1 MNIDVILHKD
11 ENGYWAEVPA
21 LKGCF
26 TQGNTIEETIQNVK
40 EAINAGFQLIFQK
53 IIMGK
58 LYQLHYEKY
67 FWEKAL

>member
-26 TQGNTIEETIQNVK
+26 TQGNTIEEIIQNVK
-40 EAINAGFQLIFQK
+40 EAINAWFAVDIPEDNNGEVIS
-53 IIMGK
+53 I
-58 LYQLHYEKY
+58 
-67 FWEKAL
+67 AL

>member
-40 EAINAGFQLIFQK
+40 EAINALFSVDIPEDNNGEVIS
-53 IIMGK
+53 I
-58 LYQLHYEKY
+58 
-67 FWEKAL
+67 AL

>member
-11 ENGYWAEVPA
+11 KNGYWAEVPA

-40 EAINAGFQLIFQK
+40 EAINAWFSVDIPEDNNGEVIS
-53 IIMGK
+53 I
-58 LYQLHYEKY
+58 
-67 FWEKAL
+67 AL

>member
-11 ENGYWAEVPA
+11 ENSYWAEVPA

-40 EAINAGFQLIFQK
+40 EAINAWFSVDIPEDNNGEVIS
-53 IIMGK
+53 I
-58 LYQLHYEKY
+58 
-67 FWEKAL
+67 AL

>member
-1 MNIDVILHKD
+1 MNIDIILHKD

-40 EAINAGFQLIFQK
+40 EAINAWFSVDIPEDNNGEVIS
-53 IIMGK
+53 I
-58 LYQLHYEKY
+58 
-67 FWEKAL
+67 AL

>member
-1 MNIDVILHKD
+1 MYYMNIDVILHKD

-40 EAINAGFQLIFQK
+40 EAINTWFSVDIPEDNNGEVIS
-53 IIMGK
+53 I
-58 LYQLHYEKY
+58 
-67 FWEKAL
+67 AL

>member
-40 EAINAGFQLIFQK
+40 EAINAWFSVDIPEDNNEEV
-53 IIMGK
+53 ISI
-58 LYQLHYEKY
+58 
-67 FWEKAL
+67 AL